1 MSFKAIVVRFTSEYP
16 SENPHSYVI
25 GFRITCQKNQRSL
38 YKEVKLSYK
47 ELKSHGINLS
57 EEKVTEIA
65 MERIKP
71 QIAAWAKEVV
81 TKPSIHGFSLLI

>member
-1 MSFKAIVVRFTSEYP
+1 MSFKAIVVRFTSAYP

-25 GFRITCQKNQRSL
+25 GVKITCEKNQRSF
-38 YKEVKLSYK
+38 YKEVKLSYR
-47 ELKSHGINLS
+47 ELKSHGIHLS

-71 QIAAWAKEVV
+71 QVTAWAKEVV
-81 TKPSIHGFSLLI
+81 TKPSIEGYTISL